1 MLVQLSSYA
10 QLARDQKLACGAFFC
25 AIQTSGLFLGSVNV
39 GREALETTTSN
50 NSGFIN
56 QSSIVCQKICGKPME
71 KPMVSYRW

>member
-1 MLVQLSSYA
+1 MPNLHETRNSHVVLFSVQS
-10 QLARDQKLACGAFFC
+10 KLRGCFW
-25 AIQTSGLFLGSVNV
+25 GSVNV

>member
-10 QLARDQKLACGAFFC
+10 QLARDQKLACGALCPKIGGCFW
-25 AIQTSGLFLGSVNV
+25 GSVNV
-39 GREALETTTSN
+39 GLEALETTTSN

-56 QSSIVCQKICGKPME
+56 QLSIVCQKICGNPME